1 MSLKKWRRKMYLEVE
16 EINKKIGVDDVL
28 SDISLSMEKGKIYGL
43 QGKNGCGKSMLMR
56 VICGL
61 VLPTTGRI
69 LIDGEE
75 LGKELSFPE
84 SIGVFIEKPGFLD
97 AYSGFQNLSMLA
109 SIKKKIGGR
118 EIKETLKRVGLEE
131 VMHKKYKKYSLGM
144 KQKLGIA
151 AVIMEQPDIVILD
164 EPANALDEKSEQ
176 RLWQIVKEEKERG
189 ALVIISCHTS
199 EVLEEI
205 SDEIFKM
212 DQGQITEHIV
222 CR

>member
-1 MSLKKWRRKMYLEVE
+1 MYLEVE

-28 SDISLSMEKGKIYGL
+28 SEISLSMEKGKIYGL

-61 VLPTTGRI
+61 VLQTSGRVI
-69 LIDGEE
+69 IDGEE

-84 SIGVFIEKPGFLD
+84 NVGVFIEKPGFLD

-109 SIKKKIGGR
+109 SIKKRIGGR

-131 VMHKKYKKYSLGM
+131 VMHKKYNKYSLGM

-164 EPANALDEKSEQ
+164 EPANALDEKSEG
-176 RLWQIVKEEKERG
+176 RLWQIVREEKERG
-189 ALVIISCHTS
+189 ALVIISCHTA

-205 SDEIFKM
+205 SDEIFRI
-212 DQGQITEHIV
+212 DQGQITDHIV

>member
-1 MSLKKWRRKMYLEVE
+1 MYLEAE
-16 EINKKIGVDDVL
+16 KINKKIGVDHVL
-28 SDISLSMEKGKIYGL
+28 NEISLSMEKGKIYGL
-43 QGKNGCGKSMLMR
+43 QGRNGCGKSMLMR

-61 VLPTTGRI
+61 VLPTSGRV
-69 LIDGEE
+69 LIDGNE

-84 SIGVFIEKPGFLD
+84 SIGVFIEKPGFLESG
-97 AYSGFQNLSMLA
+97 SGFRNLSILA
-109 SIKKKIGGR
+109 SIKNQIGSAQI
-118 EIKETLKRVGLEE
+118 EETLKRVGLEE

-151 AVIMEQPDIVILD
+151 AAIMEHPDIVILD
-164 EPANALDEKSEQ
+164 EPANALDEKSEC

-189 ALVIISCHTS
+189 ALVIISCHTK

-212 DQGQITEHIV
+212 DQGRITDHIV
-222 CR
+222 CS

>member
-1 MSLKKWRRKMYLEVE
+1 MYLEVE

-28 SDISLSMEKGKIYGL
+28 SEISLSMEKGKIYGL

-61 VLPTTGRI
+61 VLPTSGRV
-69 LIDGEE
+69 LIGGEE

-84 SIGVFIEKPGFLD
+84 SVGVFIEKPGFLD

-109 SIKKKIGGR
+109 SIKKQIGAA
-118 EIKETLKRVGLEE
+118 EIKESLKRVGLED
-131 VMHKKYKKYSLGM
+131 VMYKKYRKYSLGM

-151 AVIMEQPDIVILD
+151 AVIMEHPDIVILD
-164 EPANALDEKSEQ
+164 EPANALDEKSEC
-176 RLWQIVKEEKERG
+176 RLWKIVREEKERG

-199 EVLEEI
+199 EVLEEV

-212 DQGQITEHIV
+212 DQGQITDHIV

>member
-1 MSLKKWRRKMYLEVE
+1 MYLEVE

-28 SDISLSMEKGKIYGL
+28 SQITLSMEKGKIYGL

-61 VLPTTGRI
+61 VLPTSGRI

-222 CR
+222 CG

>member
-1 MSLKKWRRKMYLEVE
+1 MYLEVE

-28 SDISLSMEKGKIYGL
+28 SEISLSMEKGKIYGL

-61 VLPTTGRI
+61 VLPSSGRV
-69 LIDGEE
+69 LISGEE

-84 SIGVFIEKPGFLD
+84 SVGVFIEKPGFLD

-109 SIKKKIGGR
+109 SIKKLIGGE
-118 EIKETLKRVGLEE
+118 EIKGTMKRVGLED
-131 VMHKKYKKYSLGM
+131 VMYKKYKKYSLGM

-151 AVIMEQPDIVILD
+151 AVIMEHPDIVILD
-164 EPANALDEKSEQ
+164 EPANALDEKSER
-176 RLWQIVKEEKERG
+176 RLWEIVREEKERG
-189 ALVIISCHTS
+189 ALVIISCHTA
-199 EVLEEI
+199 EVLEEV

-212 DQGQITEHIV
+212 DQGRITDHII

>member
-1 MSLKKWRRKMYLEVE
+1 MYLEVE

-28 SDISLSMEKGKIYGL
+28 CEISLSMEKGKIYGL

-61 VLPTTGRI
+61 VLPTSGRI
-69 LIDGEE
+69 MIDGEE

-118 EIKETLKRVGLEE
+118 EIKQTLKRVGLED

>member
-1 MSLKKWRRKMYLEVE
+1 MYLEVE

-28 SDISLSMEKGKIYGL
+28 SEISLSMEKGKIYGL

-61 VLPTTGRI
+61 VLPTSGRVI
-69 LIDGEE
+69 IDGEE

-84 SIGVFIEKPGFLD
+84 SVGVFIEKPGFLD

-109 SIKKKIGGR
+109 SIKKQIGGR

-164 EPANALDEKSEQ
+164 EPANALDEKSEG
-176 RLWQIVKEEKERG
+176 RLWQIVREEKERG
-189 ALVIISCHTS
+189 ALVIISCHTA

-205 SDEIFKM
+205 SDEIFRI
-212 DQGQITEHIV
+212 DQGRITDHIV

>member
-1 MSLKKWRRKMYLEVE
+1 MYLEVE

-28 SDISLSMEKGKIYGL
+28 SEISLSMEKGKIYGL

-61 VLPTTGRI
+61 VLPTSGRVI
-69 LIDGEE
+69 IDGEE

-84 SIGVFIEKPGFLD
+84 SVGVFIEKPGFLD

-109 SIKKKIGGR
+109 SIKKRIGGR

-164 EPANALDEKSEQ
+164 EPANALDEKSEG
-176 RLWQIVKEEKERG
+176 RLWQIVREEKERG
-189 ALVIISCHTS
+189 ALVIISCHTA

-205 SDEIFKM
+205 SDEIFRI
-212 DQGQITEHIV
+212 DQGQITDHIV

>member
-1 MSLKKWRRKMYLEVE
+1 MYLEVE

-28 SDISLSMEKGKIYGL
+28 SEISLSMEKGKIYGL

-61 VLPTTGRI
+61 VLPTSGRVI
-69 LIDGEE
+69 IDGEE

-84 SIGVFIEKPGFLD
+84 SVGVFIEKPGFLD

-109 SIKKKIGGR
+109 SIKKRIGGR

-164 EPANALDEKSEQ
+164 EPANALDEKSEG
-176 RLWQIVKEEKERG
+176 RLWQIVSEEKERG
-189 ALVIISCHTS
+189 ALVIISCHTA

-205 SDEIFKM
+205 SDEIFKI
-212 DQGQITEHIV
+212 DQGRITDHIV

>member
-1 MSLKKWRRKMYLEVE
+1 MYLEVE

-28 SDISLSMEKGKIYGL
+28 SAITLSMEKGKIYGL

-61 VLPTTGRI
+61 VLPTSGRI

-222 CR
+222 CG

>member
-1 MSLKKWRRKMYLEVE
+1 MYLEVE

-28 SDISLSMEKGKIYGL
+28 CEISLSMEKGKIYGL

-61 VLPTTGRI
+61 VLPTSGRI
-69 LIDGEE
+69 MIDGGE

-118 EIKETLKRVGLEE
+118 EIKQTLKRVGLED

>member
-1 MSLKKWRRKMYLEVE
+1 MYLEVE

-28 SDISLSMEKGKIYGL
+28 CEISLSMEKGKIYGL

-61 VLPTTGRI
+61 VLPTSGRI

-118 EIKETLKRVGLEE
+118 EIKQTLKRVGLED

>member
-1 MSLKKWRRKMYLEVE
+1 MYLEVE

-28 SDISLSMEKGKIYGL
+28 CEISLSMEKGKIYGL

-61 VLPTTGRI
+61 ILPTSGRI
-69 LIDGEE
+69 MIDGEE

-118 EIKETLKRVGLEE
+118 EIKQTLKRVGLED

>member
-1 MSLKKWRRKMYLEVE
+1 MYLEVE

-28 SDISLSMEKGKIYGL
+28 CEISLSMEKGKIYGL

-61 VLPTTGRI
+61 VLPTSGRI
-69 LIDGEE
+69 MIDGEE

-118 EIKETLKRVGLEE
+118 EIKQTLKRVGLED

-164 EPANALDEKSEQ
+164 QPANALDEKSEQ

>member
-1 MSLKKWRRKMYLEVE
+1 MYLEVE

-28 SDISLSMEKGKIYGL
+28 SEISLSMEKGKIYGL

-61 VLPTTGRI
+61 VLPTSGRVI
-69 LIDGEE
+69 IDGEE

-84 SIGVFIEKPGFLD
+84 NVGVFIEKPGFLD

-109 SIKKKIGGR
+109 SIKKQIGGR

-164 EPANALDEKSEQ
+164 EPANALDEKSEG
-176 RLWQIVKEEKERG
+176 RLWQIVREEKERG
-189 ALVIISCHTS
+189 ALVIISCHTA

-205 SDEIFKM
+205 SDEIFRI
-212 DQGQITEHIV
+212 DQGRITDHIV

>member
-1 MSLKKWRRKMYLEVE
+1 MYLEVE

-28 SDISLSMEKGKIYGL
+28 SEISLSMEKRKIYGL

-61 VLPTTGRI
+61 VLPTSGRVI
-69 LIDGEE
+69 IDGEE

-84 SIGVFIEKPGFLD
+84 NVGVFIEKPGFLD

-109 SIKKKIGGR
+109 SIKKQIGGR

-164 EPANALDEKSEQ
+164 EPANALDEKSEG
-176 RLWQIVKEEKERG
+176 RLWQIVREEKERG
-189 ALVIISCHTS
+189 ALVIISCHTA

-205 SDEIFKM
+205 SDEIFRI
-212 DQGQITEHIV
+212 DQGRITDHIV

>member
-1 MSLKKWRRKMYLEVE
+1 MYLEVE

-28 SDISLSMEKGKIYGL
+28 SEISLSMEKGKIYGL

-61 VLPTTGRI
+61 VLPSSGRV
-69 LIDGEE
+69 LISGEE
-75 LGKELSFPE
+75 LGKKLSFPE
-84 SIGVFIEKPGFLD
+84 SVGVFIEKPGFLD

-109 SIKKKIGGR
+109 SIKKQIGGA
-118 EIKETLKRVGLEE
+118 EIKGTMKRVGLED

-164 EPANALDEKSEQ
+164 EPANALDEKSER
-176 RLWQIVKEEKERG
+176 RLWKIVREEKERG
-189 ALVIISCHTS
+189 ALVIISCHTA
-199 EVLEEI
+199 EVLEEV

-212 DQGQITEHIV
+212 DQGRITDHIV